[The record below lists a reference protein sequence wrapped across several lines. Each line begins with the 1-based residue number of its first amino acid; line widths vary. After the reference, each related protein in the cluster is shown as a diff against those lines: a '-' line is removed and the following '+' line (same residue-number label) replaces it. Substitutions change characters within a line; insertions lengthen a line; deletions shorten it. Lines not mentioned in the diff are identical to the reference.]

1 MNKLIIIGNLTKQPE
16 LSTTASGISVAKFT
30 VAVNRPYTQE
40 GEKAVDFFNVTTF
53 RGLADNCGK
62 WLDKGRKVCVV
73 GPLQFRTYTDKDGIN
88 RQASDLVA
96 ESVEFLSSNN
106 NEEKTET
113 SATTA
118 NKAND
123 SLPF

>member
-1 MNKLIIIGNLTKQPE
+1 MNKLILIGNLTKSPE
-16 LSTTASGISVAKFT
+16 LSTTASGIQVCKFT
-30 VAVNRPYTQE
+30 VAVNRPYSQD

-62 WLDKGRKVCVV
+62 FLDKGRKVCVV
-73 GPLQFRTYTDKDGIN
+73 GPLHFRTYTDKDGVT

-106 NEEKTET
+106 TEEKTET
-113 SATTA
+113 VATTSNTA
-118 NKAND
+118 SD

>member
-1 MNKLIIIGNLTKQPE
+1 MNKLIIIGNLTKSPE
-16 LSTTASGISVAKFT
+16 VSTTASGIQVCKFT
-30 VAVNRPYTQE
+30 VAVNRPYSHE

-62 WLDKGRKVCVV
+62 FLDKGRKVCVV
-73 GPLQFRTYTDKDGIN
+73 GPLQFRTYTDKDGIV

-106 NEEKTET
+106 TEEKNET
-113 SATTA
+113 SSKTA
-118 NKAND
+118 NTAND

>member
-73 GPLQFRTYTDKDGIN
+73 GAIQFRTYTDNNGN
-88 RQASDLVA
+88 TRYTSDLVA

-106 NEEKTET
+106 TEDKPENTAT
-113 SATTA
+113 SQNT
-118 NKAND
+118 ND
-123 SLPF
+123 TLPF